1 MRSREIKFWLV
12 WALVVQ
18 VVVLGGFLFCHD
30 VYVAPFMFCKRPP
43 AEVWDWY
50 RQAPHPLPPAWK
62 SFWISVLRPGRLP
75 NAILTLPMG
84 PAISRAAHTKET
96 RLPIPR
102 RQVILVDA
110 LWAAALALWCLVSSA
125 LEHYPLALHGGL
137 MGTIS
142 LQLLAFLWLGT
153 REKKE

>member
-18 VVVLGGFLFCHD
+18 ALVLGGFLFCRN

-50 RQAPHPLPPAWK
+50 RQAPHPLPPAWER
-62 SFWISVLRPGRLP
+62 FWVSVLLPGRLP
-75 NAILTLPMG
+75 NAVLTFPMASG
-84 PAISRAAHTKET
+84 ISRIVYTKET
-96 RLPIPR
+96 RLPIGR
-102 RQVILVDA
+102 RQIILVNA
-110 LWAAALALWCLVSSA
+110 LWAAAVVLWCLVSSA

-142 LQLLAFLWLGT
+142 LQLLAFLRLGT